1 MSSYSFDLQGLLSQL
16 TFCILLSNR
25 VSTEGVV
32 SLLVDHPSLITL
44 EYERMKECLV
54 LMASSPDLAKRGF
67 QLRKIVLEGCREG
80 DVAALEAS
88 KDILPMLEAISLNN
102 SSLTPRLA
110 VSLGQFAHLEKL
122 ELGNSMFTQ
131 YTAR

>member
-1 MSSYSFDLQGLLSQL
+1 MSSLSFGLQGLLSQL

-67 QLRKIVLEGCREG
+67 QLRKVVLEGCREE

>member
-1 MSSYSFDLQGLLSQL
+1 MSSHSFGFQGFLSQL

-67 QLRKIVLEGCREG
+67 QLRKVLLEGCREE
-80 DVAALEAS
+80 DVVALEAS

>member
-1 MSSYSFDLQGLLSQL
+1 MSSHSFGLQGLLSQL

-67 QLRKIVLEGCREG
+67 QLRKVLLEGCREE
-80 DVAALEAS
+80 DVVALEAS

>member
-1 MSSYSFDLQGLLSQL
+1 MSSHSFGLQGFLSQL

-54 LMASSPDLAKRGF
+54 LMASSPDLAKRNF
-67 QLRKIVLEGCREG
+67 QLRKIVLEGCREE

-88 KDILPMLEAISLNN
+88 KDILRMLEAISLNN

>member
-1 MSSYSFDLQGLLSQL
+1 MISLSFGLQGLLSQL

-44 EYERMKECLV
+44 EYERMKEGLV
-54 LMASSPDLAKRGF
+54 LLASSPDLAKRNF
-67 QLRKIVLEGCREG
+67 QLRKVVLEGCREE
-80 DVAALEAS
+80 DVVSLEAS

>member
-1 MSSYSFDLQGLLSQL
+1 M
-16 TFCILLSNR
+16 
-25 VSTEGVV
+25 
-32 SLLVDHPSLITL
+32 LVDHPSLITL

-54 LMASSPDLAKRGF
+54 LMASTPDLAKRGF
-67 QLRKIVLEGCREG
+67 QLRKVVLEGCREE
-80 DVAALEAS
+80 DVVALEAS

>member
-1 MSSYSFDLQGLLSQL
+1 MISLSFGLQGLLSQL

-54 LMASSPDLAKRGF
+54 LMASSPDLAKRNF
-67 QLRKIVLEGCREG
+67 QLRKVLLEGCREE

-88 KDILPMLEAISLNN
+88 KDTLPMLEAISLNN